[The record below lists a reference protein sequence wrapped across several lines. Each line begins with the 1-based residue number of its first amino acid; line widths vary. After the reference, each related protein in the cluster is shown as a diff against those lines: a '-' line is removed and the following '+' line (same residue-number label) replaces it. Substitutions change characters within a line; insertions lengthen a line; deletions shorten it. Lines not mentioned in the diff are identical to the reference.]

1 MFNWFVCLV
10 RSKVGTI
17 MVHLVYFSNVSE
29 NTHRFMERLVSSGV
43 AEGVPVS
50 AIRLPLKG
58 EQPVIAEDYVL
69 VVPAYGTERNNHIPP
84 QVKKFLADATT
95 RSHCVGVV
103 GTGNINF
110 GEEYAVSGDI
120 LSHKLQV
127 PLLWKF
133 ELSGFDEDISMM
145 LRICQLTRESIA
157 ELLVDQ
163 V

>member
-1 MFNWFVCLV
+1 
-10 RSKVGTI
+10 
-17 MVHLVYFSNVSE
+17 MVSFVYFSNVSE
-29 NTHRFMERLVSSGV
+29 NTHRFMERLSAA
-43 AEGVPVS
+43 AEFSDIRVD
-50 AIRLPLKG
+50 ALRLPLKG
-58 EQPVIAEDYVL
+58 DPPSVREDYVL

-84 QVKKFLADATT
+84 QVKKFLNDEVS
-95 RSHCVGVV
+95 RSYCVGVV

-145 LRICQLTRESIA
+145 LRLAALDRERILSLA
-157 ELLVDQ
+157 GSKS
-163 V
+163 